1 MSHIERSERAG
12 RQGQRRKHHRWV
24 GPDHFHND
32 SRGPFFQHYDGLKAS
47 RMSSRPVPSE
57 GRQHGYTAMLDE
69 LTLEHMTQDC
79 SSLKNQLLRLKTLL
93 QLEDTDSPADVA
105 EEIEDNTTASQ
116 LEELIKEVQVLRVE
130 LRSRDKTIA
139 KLTLQCQQLQQQHQ
153 REQMP
158 AHGRQV
164 RCQCHHQRAPSS
176 LRQTDRQQDK
186 RMQQHYDKA
195 TQTYWRPLSHPGVL
209 PTPLLSPWQ
218 AQHQGLT
225 RTSMPQRRQTSN
237 TTAFQPLPQRA
248 PPPGKTS
255 KNSPHRGPQ

>member
-1 MSHIERSERAG
+1 MAHVERSDRSG
-12 RQGQRRKHHRWV
+12 RQGQRRKQHRWSA
-24 GPDHFHND
+24 PDNFHNN
-32 SRGPFFQHYDGLKAS
+32 SRMHGFQHYDGLKAS
-47 RMSSRPVPSE
+47 RISSRPVAPE
-57 GRQHGYTAMLDE
+57 GRQHGYIAMLDE
-69 LTLEHMTQDC
+69 LTLEHMSQDC

-93 QLEDTDSPADVA
+93 QFEDAGSQGDVA
-105 EEIEDNTTASQ
+105 QETEDNTTALQ
-116 LEELIKEVQVLRVE
+116 LEELIKEVQVLREE
-130 LRSRDKTIA
+130 LRNRDKTIA
-139 KLTLQCQQLQQQHQ
+139 QLTVQCQQLQQQHQ

-158 AHGRQV
+158 TQGRQD

-176 LRQTDRQQDK
+176 LRHGGRPMDK
-186 RMQQHYDKA
+186 RMHYDKA
-195 TQTYWRPLSHPGVL
+195 TQTYWRPPSHTGVL

-237 TTAFQPLPQRA
+237 TSAFHPLPQRA

>member
-12 RQGQRRKHHRWV
+12 RQGQRRKQHRWSV
-24 GPDHFHND
+24 PDHFHND
-32 SRGPFFQHYDGLKAS
+32 GRAHAFQHYDGLKSS
-47 RMSSRPVPSE
+47 RMSSRPAPSE
-57 GRQHGYTAMLDE
+57 VRQRGYMTMLDE
-69 LTLEHMTQDC
+69 FTLEHMTQDC

-93 QLEDTDSPADVA
+93 QLEDTDSPADA
-105 EEIEDNTTASQ
+105 PEDIEDNTTASQ
-116 LEELIKEVQVLRVE
+116 LEELIKEVQVLREE

-139 KLTLQCQQLQQQHQ
+139 QLTLQCQQLQQQHQ

-158 AHGRQV
+158 AQGQG

-176 LRQTDRQQDK
+176 LRQSNRQMDRRVQH
-186 RMQQHYDKA
+186 HYDKA
-195 TQTYWRPLSHPGVL
+195 TQTYGRPPSQTGVL

-218 AQHQGLT
+218 AQHQGVT

-248 PPPGKTS
+248 PPPGKNS